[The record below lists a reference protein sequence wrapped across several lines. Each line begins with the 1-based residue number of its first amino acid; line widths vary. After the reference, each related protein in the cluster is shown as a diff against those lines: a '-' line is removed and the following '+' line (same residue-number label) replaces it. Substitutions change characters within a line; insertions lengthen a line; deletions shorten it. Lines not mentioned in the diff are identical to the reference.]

1 MKQYLTILPLALVFA
16 VSLGCGP
23 KLPPGMPK
31 LYHVTATVIF
41 EDGKPVGGAQVIF
54 RLTDPVLVRTWLHAG
69 TTDSEG
75 KVKLM
80 TDGEYI
86 GIPAGKYSV
95 TIEKF
100 ETEKQDV
107 TPPPI
112 AIQSAQGNGPGSR
125 PPSPPPIPSRGTV
138 IQRFQLV
145 EDDYLDHARTPL
157 KDIEV
162 KAGTNEVLLSAGK
175 EQRISKPLRPG
186 GGTL

>member
-1 MKQYLTILPLALVFA
+1 MDISMKQYLTILPTALILA

-31 LYHVTATVIF
+31 LYPATVTVTF
-41 EDGKPVGGAQVIF
+41 DDGKPVGGASVIF
-54 RLTDPVLVRTWLHAG
+54 RLTDPVLTRTWLHAG

-80 TDGEYI
+80 TDGEYP
-86 GIPAGKYSV
+86 GIPTGKYSV

-100 ETEKQDV
+100 ETEGTEERTVDPVAVPPNEQLRRPSE
-107 TPPPI
+107 PPPMP
-112 AIQSAQGNGPGSR
+112 A
-125 PPSPPPIPSRGTV
+125 RGTV
-138 IQRFQLV
+138 VPRFQLV
-145 EDDYLDHARTPL
+145 EDVYLDHAKTPL

-162 KAGTNEVLLSAGK
+162 KAGKNEIPLSAGK

-186 GGTL
+186 M